1 MGANPKID
9 IAASHKEAIGCS
21 KIAQVLGISRWGT
34 PYDLWAQYTGRAPWP
49 DLSNDLR
56 VAIGEPM
63 EAVLQPFVEQRLG
76 GKLRRDRREY
86 RHPTLPM
93 VGHVDFRVN
102 REAEAVI
109 QALGGPA
116 RERPILDMKTSLGFA
131 ASRRFGEDGSD
142 ELDSDV
148 LLQMHGYCLLTGA
161 NIAYVA
167 ALVPGPELKIYSVQ
181 ADSEMQD
188 LIEEGIERFW
198 RHVISDTPPEARTE
212 ADARRIWPRHS
223 EGKVLEAD
231 SELAAAL
238 RQLASLKAQIRNLEK
253 QEQAVKDELLPRL
266 ADYEA
271 VRWEEHSLCTYKS
284 NKDSQR
290 INWEKLALSLM
301 DNMDLTEAD
310 RVQWQ
315 QEFTHAVPGARVLRL
330 AKSLEAA

>member
-9 IAASHKEAIGCS
+9 IAASHKAAIGCS
-21 KIAQVLGISRWGT
+21 KIAQVLGVSRWGT

-93 VGHVDFRVN
+93 VGHIDFRLN

-109 QALGGPA
+109 QALGAPA
-116 RERPILDMKTSLGFA
+116 RDRPIVDMKTSLGFS

-142 ELDSDV
+142 EVDYDV
-148 LLQMHGYCLLTGA
+148 LLQMHGYMLLTGA
-161 NIAYVA
+161 PMAYVA
-167 ALVPGPELKIYSVQ
+167 ALVPGPELKIYTVR
-181 ADSEMQD
+181 ADTEMQD
-188 LIEEGIERFW
+188 LIEEGVEKFW
-198 RHVISDTPPEARTE
+198 WYVTSDTPPPPQNE
-212 ADARRIWPRHS
+212 ADARRVWPRHA

-238 RQLASLKAQIRNLEK
+238 RQLANVKAQMRALEK
-253 QEQAVKDELLPRL
+253 QEQALKNELLPRL

-271 VRWEEHSLCTYKS
+271 VMAGNQALCSYKA

-290 INWEKLALSLM
+290 TDWHLLAEEEFLPTL
-301 DNMDLTEAD
+301 DPDTRD
-310 RVQWQ
+310 RLLA
-315 QEFTHAVPGARVLRL
+315 EYTTTIPGARVLRL
-330 AKSLEAA
+330 GKSLETA

>member
-1 MGANPKID
+1 MGHLHPID
-9 IAASHKEAIGCS
+9 IAASHREAIGCS

-34 PYDLWAQYTGRAPWP
+34 PYDLWAQYTGRQPWP

-93 VGHVDFRVN
+93 VGHVDFRVA

-109 QALGGPA
+109 QALGAPA

-148 LLQMHGYCLLTGA
+148 LLQMHGYLLLTGA
-161 NIAYVA
+161 SIAYVA

-188 LIEEGIERFW
+188 LIEEGVERFW
-198 RHVISDTPPEARTE
+198 WNVTSDTPPEARNE

-231 SELAAAL
+231 SALAAAL

-253 QEQAVKDELLPRL
+253 QEQAVKNEVLPKL

-271 VRWEEHSLCTYKS
+271 VMLGDQALCSYKA
-284 NKDSQR
+284 NKDSQKTD
-290 INWEKLALSLM
+290 WHLLAEEEFLPTL
-301 DNMDLTEAD
+301 DLDTRARLLAEY
-310 RVQWQ
+310 
-315 QEFTHAVPGARVLRL
+315 TTTIPGARVLRL
-330 AKSLEAA
+330 GKSLETA

>member
-9 IAASHKEAIGCS
+9 IAASHKAAIGCS
-21 KIAQVLGISRWGT
+21 KIAQVLGVSRWGT

-93 VGHVDFRVN
+93 VGHIDFRLN

-109 QALGGPA
+109 QALGAPA
-116 RERPILDMKTSLGFA
+116 RDRPIVDMKTSLGFS

-142 ELDSDV
+142 EVDYDV
-148 LLQMHGYCLLTGA
+148 LLQMHGYMMLTVA
-161 NIAYVA
+161 SMAYVA

-181 ADSEMQD
+181 ADTEMQD
-188 LIEEGIERFW
+188 LIEEGVDRFW
-198 RHVISDTPPEARTE
+198 WHVTNDTPPEARSE
-212 ADARRIWPRHS
+212 ADARRIWPRHT
-223 EGKVLEAD
+223 EGKVLEAGAD
-231 SELAAAL
+231 QIAVL
-238 RQLASLKAQIRNLEK
+238 RELASLKAQMRAIEK
-253 QEQAVKDELLPRL
+253 KEQLLKNEVLPML

-271 VRWEEHSLCTYKS
+271 VMANGQSLCTYKA
-284 NKDSQR
+284 NKDSQKTD
-290 INWEKLALSLM
+290 WHLLAEEEFLPTL
-301 DNMDLTEAD
+301 DLDTRARLLAEY
-310 RVQWQ
+310 
-315 QEFTHAVPGARVLRL
+315 TTTIPGARVLRL
-330 AKSLEAA
+330 GKSLETA

>member
-1 MGANPKID
+1 
-9 IAASHKEAIGCS
+9 
-21 KIAQVLGISRWGT
+21 
-34 PYDLWAQYTGRAPWP
+34 
-49 DLSNDLR
+49 
-56 VAIGEPM
+56 M

-161 NIAYVA
+161 SIAYVA

-188 LIEEGIERFW
+188 LIEEGVERFW
-198 RHVISDTPPEARTE
+198 WNVTSDTPPEARNE

-238 RQLASLKAQIRNLEK
+238 RALASLKAQIRNLEK
-253 QEQAVKDELLPRL
+253 QEQAVKNEVLPKL

-271 VRWEEHSLCTYKS
+271 VMLGDQSLCSYKA

-290 INWEKLALSLM
+290 TDWHLLAEEEFLPTL
-301 DNMDLTEAD
+301 DPDTRARLLAD
-310 RVQWQ
+310 Y
-315 QEFTHAVPGARVLRL
+315 TATLPGARVLRL

>member
-63 EAVLQPFVEQRLG
+63 EAVLQPFVEARLG
-76 GKLRRDRREY
+76 GKLRRDRKEY
-86 RHPTLPM
+86 RHPALPM
-93 VGHVDFRVN
+93 VGHVDFRLN

-109 QALGGPA
+109 QALGAPS

-148 LLQMHGYCLLTGA
+148 LLQMHGYLLLTGSA
-161 NIAYVA
+161 LAYVA

-198 RHVISDTPPEARTE
+198 WHVTSDTPPEARSE
-212 ADARRIWPRHS
+212 ADARRIWPRHT

-231 SELAAAL
+231 ADTTAAL
-238 RQLASLKAQIRNLEK
+238 RQLASLKAQIRTLEK
-253 QEQAVKDELLPRL
+253 QEQAVKNELMPML

-271 VRWEEHSLCTYKS
+271 VMAGGVSLCTYKA

-290 INWEKLALSLM
+290 TDWHLLAEEEFLPSLPAEERARLLR
-301 DNMDLTEAD
+301 DYTANI
-310 RVQWQ
+310 
-315 QEFTHAVPGARVLRL
+315 PGARVLRL
-330 AKSLEAA
+330 SKALEAV